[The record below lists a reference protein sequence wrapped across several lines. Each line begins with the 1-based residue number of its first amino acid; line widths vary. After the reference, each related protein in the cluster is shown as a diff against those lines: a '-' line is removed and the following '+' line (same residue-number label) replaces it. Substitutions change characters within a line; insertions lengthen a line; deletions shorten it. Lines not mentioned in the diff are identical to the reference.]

1 MSIWLTAKE
10 CIGLPDFPTQ
20 PQNIRSRLEKY
31 SGGSD
36 TFRRRRTG
44 TKAFEYH
51 IDCLP
56 LAAQEVIKARFYA
69 QALETEVPVT
79 AERAA
84 VKTPRSEKLAGDLD
98 IMRQCPALLDSKV
111 GELTGNQKDIA
122 DARAM
127 LAQEVLKLIRLGSSR
142 TAAVNLISA
151 QSREGTLPPHL
162 QRAADAANARKGA
175 SRKGFSPRSLQEWVT
190 VYQSTGNGGERLAL
204 LAPGHQKKRKPE
216 HIAWLPDFL
225 VFWRDPQGFSM
236 KECYRKFC
244 AAWDV
249 RYQDEPAMLA
259 AAPGYDAVRRALH
272 KMSKRER
279 LRGRVTG
286 SAATA
291 LEPYQKRDWS
301 QLPVNGCWVSDGK
314 SLNMKVAHPIHGRP
328 FTPELTLVIDARTRF
343 VTGWSL
349 SYSENA
355 LGVAEAYACGMRH
368 YGKPLIVYSDNGGGQ
383 TNNMLD
389 DELLGIFSRLGIDS
403 GDGEHI
409 TGIPGHPQA
418 RGIIERLNAVIP
430 LRIAQSFATYNGKR
444 ADREH
449 VRVLDRAIESA
460 VNAAGKGKELSPRQ
474 ASALRKLPSWAAL
487 LDAIRYEVDRYNNS
501 HEHSELPKYNGR
513 YLTPAQYREAVLT
526 AEGDDIEYLSE
537 MELREM
543 FKPQFIRTCSRGWIN
558 FDTNNYFAWELAD
571 YDGQKVRIGVDIN
584 NPDEINVYR
593 MDGSWI
599 CTALWNG
606 NTRAAVPLSMVESAK
621 QKRAKRQINKL
632 EGKIDVIRQETRPVI
647 EHQPDFSGFIPA
659 ESPVPSGRKPTTFLQ
674 VEYEHLNAR
683 KAGNQ

>member
-69 QALETEVPVT
+69 QALETEMPAT
-79 AERAA
+79 AEPAA

-162 QRAADAANARKGA
+162 QRAADTANARKGA

-259 AAPGYDAVRRALH
+259 AVPGYDAVRRALH

-460 VNAAGKGKELSPRQ
+460 VNAAGKGKALSPRQ

-647 EHQPDFSGFIPA
+647 AHQPDFSGFIPA

>member
-1 MSIWLTAKE
+1 MYLTANE
-10 CIGLPDFPTQ
+10 LMGFPGFPGTIQ
-20 PQNIRSRLEKY
+20 GIRAKLKKLAAGNPRLVRNRQDSRALEY
-31 SGGSD
+31 S
-36 TFRRRRTG
+36 
-44 TKAFEYH
+44 
-51 IDCLP
+51 IDCFTLSE
-56 LAAQEVIKARFYA
+56 QEVIKARFYA

-79 AERAA
+79 TEPAA
-84 VKTPRSEKLAGDLD
+84 VKAPRSEKLAGDLD

-647 EHQPDFSGFIPA
+647 ERQPDFSGFIPA

>member
-79 AERAA
+79 AEQTA

-647 EHQPDFSGFIPA
+647 EHQPDFSGFIPT

>member
-10 CIGLPDFPTQ
+10 CVGLPDLPTQ
-20 PQNIRSRLEKY
+20 PQNIRARLDKY
-31 SGGSD
+31 ISGNEE
-36 TFRRRRTG
+36 FRRRRAG

-56 LAAQEVIKARFYA
+56 IAAQEVVKARFYA
-69 QALETEVPVT
+69 QALETQLPAATEPAEVK
-79 AERAA
+79 A
-84 VKTPRSEKLAGDLD
+84 PRSGKLAGDLD
-98 IMRQCPALLDSKV
+98 IMRQCPALLNAKV

-127 LAQEVLKLIRLGSSR
+127 LAQEVLKLIRMGSSR
-142 TAAVNLISA
+142 TAAVNLISE
-151 QSREGTLPPHL
+151 QSRTDALPPHL
-162 QRAADAANARKGA
+162 QRAADTANARKGS

-190 VYQSTGNGGERLAL
+190 IYQSTGNGGERLAL

-244 AAWDV
+244 TAWDV

-259 AAPGYDAVRRALH
+259 AVPGYDAVRRALN
-272 KMSKRER
+272 KMPKRER

-343 VTGWSL
+343 VVGWSL
-349 SYSENA
+349 SYAENA
-355 LGVAEAYACGMRH
+355 LGVAEAYAYGMRH

-418 RGIIERLNAVIP
+418 RGIIERLNGVIP

-460 VNAAGKGKELSPRQ
+460 VNAVNKGKELSPRQ
-474 ASALRKLPSWAAL
+474 ASALKKLPSWGAL
-487 LDAIRYEVDRYNNS
+487 LDAIKYEVDRYNNS

-513 YLTPAQYREAVLT
+513 YLTPAQYREAVLA

-543 FKPQFIRTCSRGWIN
+543 FKPQFVRTCSRGWIN
-558 FDTNNYFAWELAD
+558 FDNNDYFAWELAD
-571 YDGQKVRIGVDIN
+571 HDGQKVRIGVDIN

-606 NTRAAVPLSMVESAK
+606 NKRAAIPVSMVESAK

-632 EGKIDVIRQETRPVI
+632 EGKIEVIRQETRPVI
-647 EHQPDFSGFIPA
+647 EHRPDFSGFIPA

-674 VEYEHLNAR
+674 TEYEQMNAR

>member
-1 MSIWLTAKE
+1 M
-10 CIGLPDFPTQ
+10 
-20 PQNIRSRLEKY
+20 
-31 SGGSD
+31 
-36 TFRRRRTG
+36 
-44 TKAFEYH
+44 
-51 IDCLP
+51 
-56 LAAQEVIKARFYA
+56 
-69 QALETEVPVT
+69 
-79 AERAA
+79 
-84 VKTPRSEKLAGDLD
+84 
-98 IMRQCPALLDSKV
+98 LDSKV

-249 RYQDEPAMLA
+249 RYQYEPAMLA

-683 KAGNQ
+683 KAGN